1 MEALDEEDQRGYNSE
16 LSTDWWQLLC
26 KDIIIQII
34 LLALPPHAKAHFDR
48 AFLKWISNHHKV
60 IQFQRH
66 FVETLFQGLVWIDAG
81 R

>member
-1 MEALDEEDQRGYNSE
+1 MEALDEEDQGGYSE

-26 KDIIIQII
+26 KNIIIPVI
-34 LLALPPHAKAHFDR
+34 LLTLPPHAKAHFDLI
-48 AFLKWISNHHKV
+48 FLKRMSIHHKV

-66 FVETLFQGLVWIDAG
+66 FVETLFQGLVWINAG